1 MFFFCA
7 FDIIRLYL
15 FTLKCNTTDAKENKL
30 MQHSTQRELT
40 LYRLHPLLLVSLLNQ
55 LCSCWAAENKNFLR
69 RENGGRHTT
78 N

>member
-1 MFFFCA
+1 MFFS

-15 FTLKCNTTDAKENKL
+15 FTLKCNTTAKEKL

-40 LYRLHPLLLVSLLNQ
+40 LYGLHPLLVSLLNQ
-55 LCSCWAAENKNFLR
+55 LLCSWAAENKNFLR